1 MKENRNGSLPKTGM
15 KRDLHIN
22 QLKET
27 DYSFALNASTEQETG
42 EGLNLTNEPSNN
54 LAVVFPEGYKV
65 IGKRKYL
72 QGNKTFYILTNPE
85 TKKSSIGYTDDTL
98 IEVFNEDGY
107 IECDDCNGRN
117 NLQPPLEDVT
127 QTPTHEYIEL
137 INDECHEIGQGLNLD
152 INFPIKFLNIKVEKG
167 QVNLYWN
174 DYRNPPRWMNT
185 TNVSYLYTEEVP
197 CEDDIPT
204 SCIIIDKLLQFPKYG
219 SFKIN
224 PEKLEIGGN
233 LKMGSYE
240 FYGAYCDLYGNNI
253 SEYFTP
259 TQPIKIFDE
268 NNNILSQTE
277 LDSYTNFAI
286 KLKIEGLNIKYPYYK
301 IVCVER
307 NNVSGTQS
315 AFLEGIHP
323 TTDDTILYTSSGS
336 LDDDLYIASGNKRL
350 KKRIDLSE
358 LYQIKTKYEKAK
370 GTTAINGQQ
379 FMWGMYKKPEL
390 NLQPVVNL
398 FGSLLKWQTSVA
410 KEDLYKSA
418 IATSKYVGY
427 MRDEV
432 QPFSF
437 RFWFKDGGYTSTF
450 PIIGRPAFE
459 GDKDTI
465 NENNP
470 IRKSLEENTPKC
482 TSTERI
488 EKWQFLN
495 TATPLGICEAS
506 DEVETQTITE
516 IVTRSCTI
524 PDVATIPQGTTV
536 LQINGDYIDFQTYV
550 NENLEE
556 ITDPDSDYYIPEIA
570 DYLTDD
576 YPEIHCT
583 PNFSAPITSGLLEVG
598 LNYIIFNLESGDD
611 FSNVGYTTEGEVFTA
626 TGTTPTI
633 WTENTVV
640 QQINCDTPLL
650 IDYSVV
656 ISNVENETSETIK
669 KCTTDYIK
677 TVPALQCYP
686 YKIDSSTGE
695 PEVDLEFSA
704 LFMDC
709 VDADNC
715 IDVDPYPKVFKR
727 ENTFYNDDCNYA
739 ADIINNNN
747 PQQAGIG
754 YFHKY
759 YGEELLA
766 DLLTTKD
773 VIYSD
778 SDFQNKLHV
787 GAMFWRIEKNNRDSI
802 IFEVTKSTICEEED
816 VLAIGT
822 TLRYNFYSNC
832 NSDDPLPINIVT
844 PTDPEDETYCEEYE
858 APTAGIFDT
867 TEGLLI
873 ELDTTNYPD
882 VFYVAIDAPITSE
895 SVSSNRSCTEG
906 NPWDCTAGVT
916 VKYRTAPTCG
926 CFSVFTRDV
935 EYSFANVSWDSIIL
949 NKYEKYESNC
959 TFEIPLVGDCDPI
972 PSSYGEFAFYQ
983 STEEY
988 PDNPQLFDSS
998 KLIIKEEDLLGLSE
1012 EDKQRFESFYTDS
1025 LVNETYVL
1033 KEETNFTCQP
1043 IRHPKFPDNTLVPFM
1058 SENTSASFSDSLIYP
1073 LGISIDSSVITTML
1087 RVAVNNGL
1095 ITQKDFDNIE
1105 SFEILKGDNS
1115 VSKSILANGLGYDMY
1130 KYNKKGNTYL
1140 YPNFPF
1146 NDLGRDKLH
1155 FSSENRNQLIKH
1167 PFDSEKNNRFSFI
1180 SPDIFLTKPPLP
1192 SELKLTGYQLGN
1204 CSGRFVDVEDHPKW
1218 TILGDKG
1225 RSTAEKLAFAESAI
1239 EFAIK
1244 SAEFITQG
1252 GLGHSWFMVGFAGG
1266 TNVAGMIASII
1277 AAAAAITA
1285 MTLNNFVNYGKY
1297 RYQWLQ
1303 IFRDL
1308 GTTYNFGG
1316 YNVAHGYYNRFLIND
1331 KVYDET
1337 NITGESEYLRGLS
1350 LKKYI
1355 KDGRYSYRDKTVSD
1369 TKLFVNNWSR
1379 EESAFLS
1386 VGDYPLHY
1394 NDTYLTH
1401 DNGDLSSEQGSRTIL
1416 SENDCEINLD
1426 YERNVGS
1433 PYFTLKNFVPDQ
1445 FGKIDSIKWLTTNY
1459 KFNINEDTNCRTIF
1473 GGTVYISRFTWKRK
1487 ISLFT
1492 TTAMGEP
1499 DKLAFNYRQY
1509 KNIGEPRF
1517 FCDYEA
1523 DSTKDISGVPFP
1535 DISSNFEFDCV
1546 TNRTGFYLRP
1556 PSKIY
1561 LYYYGISDFLVES
1574 EINCNYRYGKK
1585 ELKDNFYPS
1594 IGDIVGWTQQKNIS
1608 ITEPNTFYYNN
1619 IYSLPV
1625 SNTPYKTLD
1634 GTYDVNRQKII
1645 SNQENALIWSEKDS
1659 DENSPVD
1666 PWLIFKPL
1674 NWYEF
1679 KADNGKLIELKQIEG
1694 GQVLARFEDKQLI
1707 LNAVDNLADKI
1718 IPQTQ
1723 ELGTGGIFS
1732 TRPVESNTSDLGYV
1746 GSQNHQTLSTPYG
1759 HVTVDAKRGKV
1770 HLTTAQTTETI
1781 SETVGG
1787 HPTYMKNWFREH
1799 LPFKILKYF
1808 PNIDVDNNYK
1818 GLGITMGWDARKDR
1832 IFVTKKDWVPI
1843 NEDILECGG
1852 ILYNGDISFY
1862 QEIINQYQ
1870 GQGYVFDGIE
1880 DCNLKFVKYESTVS
1894 PDTDIYAVFDTTS
1907 MELED
1912 GEAASSALVSWYNNY
1927 QIENP
1932 SFTGNLYIIPSALE
1946 AWVSVPTLIYFGT
1959 LQPFNNPLWD
1969 SVKILPPNL
1978 GTPSWTPPE
1987 NLLALT
1993 FIDETFS
2000 EYHSQTVAEGFG
2012 GSVIQPSSIFTLQYR
2027 QFLQQALPFYASF
2040 KGVLY
2045 PIVRDIVGQGGALV
2059 LQGLASIKGRL
2070 LTTQEIT
2077 DTNTTVDVSL
2087 LLTENPYEN
2096 YAIPSTAPQEYL
2108 EPLEDFG
2115 WQIVSDK
2122 VSPASEVF
2130 SSQQFQEELD
2140 EFLEEQSSEIIEE
2153 VLVPLNEA
2161 EFNEENFEDVSW
2173 TVAFKIGEGWI
2184 SYHSFTPNYYS
2195 FHNDF
2200 FQVGYN
2206 YGDFAETL
2214 WSHTLNNTSLQVF
2227 QGIRYPWIV
2236 EAPLKNQNVNKTLKT
2251 VEINL
2256 EAKRF
2261 QNQWDYSQHKDIGFN
2276 KMVIYN
2282 NTNNSGN
2289 LNLVLQ
2295 KTLKDTNKYPI
2306 TNNNGTQ
2313 DILFSAENEKHYVN
2327 YFYNRVKNQDN
2338 NIPLWLWDKNM
2349 INKEV
2354 NPQSVSFRGKSLL
2367 ERIKGQQFIV
2377 RLIQDKESR
2386 YSITLKDVQTKEIIT
2401 E

>member
-1 MKENRNGSLPKTGM
+1 MKENRNGSLPKRGM

-22 QLKET
+22 QLQET
-27 DYSFALNASTEQETG
+27 DYSFALNTNTEQETG
-42 EGLNLTNEPSNN
+42 EGLNLTNEPSNY
-54 LAVVFPEGYKV
+54 LAVNFPEGYKV

-85 TKKSSIGYTDDTL
+85 TKKSSIGYVDDTL
-98 IEVFNEDGY
+98 IESFNEDEY
-107 IECDDCNGRN
+107 VNCSDCEGKNI
-117 NLQPPLEDVT
+117 LSTPLEETT
-127 QTPTHEYIEL
+127 QTPTRTYIEL
-137 INDECHEIGQGLNLD
+137 INDECHEVGEGLNLD

-174 DYRNPPRWMNT
+174 DYRNPPRWLNT
-185 TNVSYLYTEEVP
+185 TNVGYLYTEVIP
-197 CEDDIPT
+197 CEEDVSTD
-204 SCIIIDKLLQFPKYG
+204 CIIIDKLLQFPKYG

-233 LKMGSYE
+233 LKMGLYE

-286 KLKIEGLNIKYPYYK
+286 KLKIEGLNIKHPYYK

-323 TTDDTILYTSSGS
+323 TTDDTVLYTSSGS
-336 LDDDLYIASGNKRL
+336 LDDDLYISSGNKRL

-495 TATPLGICEAS
+495 TATQLGICEAS

-516 IVTRSCTI
+516 IITRSCTI

-556 ITDPDSDYYIPEIA
+556 ITDPGSDYYIPEIA

-583 PNFSAPITSGLLEVG
+583 PNFQGSCGEHSLIETKIT
-598 LNYIIFNLESGDD
+598 
-611 FSNVGYTTEGEVFTA
+611 
-626 TGTTPTI
+626 
-633 WTENTVV
+633 
-640 QQINCDTPLL
+640 
-650 IDYSVV
+650 IDS
-656 ISNVENETSETIK
+656 VENETSETIK
-669 KCTTDYIK
+669 KCPTDYIK

-695 PEVDLEFSA
+695 PEVDLEFSVG
-704 LFMDC
+704 FMGC

-739 ADIINNNN
+739 ADVINNNN

-802 IFEVTKSTICEEED
+802 IFEVTKSTTCEEED

-832 NSDDPLPINIVT
+832 NSDDPLPISIVT

-858 APTAGIFDT
+858 VPTAGIFDT

-882 VFYVAIDAPITSE
+882 VFYVAIDTPITSE
-895 SVSSNRSCTEG
+895 NVSSNRSCTEG

-926 CFSVFTRDV
+926 CFSIFTRDI

-983 STEEY
+983 SIEEY
-988 PDNPQLFDSS
+988 PDNPYLFDSS

-1087 RVAVNNGL
+1087 RVAVNNGF

-1350 LKKYI
+1350 LKKYM

-1394 NDTYLTH
+1394 NDTYITH

-1416 SENDCEINLD
+1416 SENDCEIDLD

-1459 KFNINEDTNCRTIF
+1459 KFNINENTNCRTIF

-1732 TRPVESNTSDLGYV
+1732 TRPVESNTSDLGYM
-1746 GSQNHQTLSTPYG
+1746 GSQHHQTLSTPYG
-1759 HVTVDAKRGKV
+1759 HVTVDAKRGKI
-1770 HLTTAQTTETI
+1770 HITSGNNSETI
-1781 SETVGG
+1781 SESVGG
-1787 HPTYMKNWFREH
+1787 QPTYMKNWFREH
-1799 LPFKILKYF
+1799 LPFKILRHF
-1808 PNIDVDNNYK
+1808 PEVDVDNNYK
-1818 GLGITMGWDARKDR
+1818 GLGITMGWDARHDR
-1832 IFVTKKDWVPI
+1832 VFITKKDYLPKNKECLKYREDIGFYADCEEVCTEGLDLVFVIDATASQQRAIDNIKNAITNEILPAII
-1843 NEDILECGG
+1843 NEFGGDYRLGLLTVLDRRGEGLPLFKILTEMTPQNINVFEAQLNTVTAGG
-1852 ILYNGDISFY
+1852 GLGLPEPTDKALEAVLNNTQEIDYNGD
-1862 QEIINQYQ
+1862 
-1870 GQGYVFDGIE
+1870 V
-1880 DCNLKFVKYESTVS
+1880 
-1894 PDTDIYAVFDTTS
+1894 
-1907 MELED
+1907 
-1912 GEAASSALVSWYNNY
+1912 
-1927 QIENP
+1927 
-1932 SFTGNLYIIPSALE
+1932 IPS
-1946 AWVSVPTLIYFGT
+1946 S
-1959 LQPFNNPLWD
+1959 
-1969 SVKILPPNL
+1969 
-1978 GTPSWTPPE
+1978 
-1987 NLLALT
+1987 
-1993 FIDETFS
+1993 
-2000 EYHSQTVAEGFG
+2000 
-2012 GSVIQPSSIFTLQYR
+2012 
-2027 QFLQQALPFYASF
+2027 
-2040 KGVLY
+2040 
-2045 PIVRDIVGQGGALV
+2045 
-2059 LQGLASIKGRL
+2059 
-2070 LTTQEIT
+2070 
-2077 DTNTTVDVSL
+2077 TTVGAFRTGAAKAVILVTDVVPSGL
-2087 LLTENPYEN
+2087 DDTYQYNDWLNVKSITEN
-2096 YAIPSTAPQEYL
+2096 YALNGIQIFPFLTSEIEPAPIPPDEIN
-2108 EPLEDFG
+2108 F
-2115 WQIVSDK
+2115 IVPN
-2122 VSPASEVF
+2122 VSYVMQYYATETDGAYTF
-2130 SSQQFQEELD
+2130 SSLGSDISDGIVAVIED
-2140 EFLEEQSSEIIEE
+2140 NITCAPTGEE
-2153 VLVPLNEA
+2153 VPIDFDNT
-2161 EFNEENFEDVSW
+2161 EFFEDVSW

-2184 SYHSFTPNYYS
+2184 SYYSFKPDYYS

-2214 WSHTLNNTSLQVF
+2214 WSHTLNNTSTQVF
-2227 QGIRYPWIV
+2227 QGVKYPWIV
-2236 EAPLKNQNVNKTLKT
+2236 EVPLKNQNANKILKT
-2251 VEINL
+2251 AEINI
-2256 EAKRF
+2256 EAKRY
-2261 QNQWDYSQHKDIGFN
+2261 QNQWDYSEHKDVGFN

-2282 NTNNSGN
+2282 KTNNSGN
-2289 LNLVLQ
+2289 LNLVQQ
-2295 KTLKDTNKYPI
+2295 KSYKDTNKYPI
-2306 TNNNGTQ
+2306 TNGDRTQ
-2313 DILFSAENEKHYVN
+2313 DVLYTAENGKHYVN
-2327 YFYNRVKNQDN
+2327 YFYNRVKNQDR
-2338 NIPLWLWDKNM
+2338 NIPNWLWDANM
-2349 INKEV
+2349 INKTV
-2354 NPQSVSFRGKSLL
+2354 NPQAVSFRGKALL
-2367 ERIKGQQFIV
+2367 ERLKGQQFIM